1 MAQRFRGESLQK
13 LDSKGR
19 VSVPAL
25 FRRVIEAGDPNWA
38 EGQRP
43 NFVIVYGTQ
52 RQHHLECYTMAS
64 IADIDRR
71 IARMPLGSKDRKML
85 ERIYQSFALP
95 TQVDEDGRIVLP
107 QKLRDKIALAG
118 EAFFIA
124 AGDRFEIWKPETYAA
139 EVGDE
144 AEDWLDGMPEDFD
157 PRALLPELPEET

>member
-1 MAQRFRGESLQK
+1 VAQTFRGESLQK
-13 LDSKGR
+13 VDTKGR

-25 FRRVIEAGDPNWA
+25 FRRVIEAGDPA
-38 EGQRP
+38 CADGVRP

-52 RQHHLECYTMAS
+52 RQKFLECYTQSS
-64 IADIDRR
+64 IAEIDRR
-71 IARMPLGSKDRKML
+71 IARMPLGSKERKML

-95 TQVDEDGRIVLP
+95 TQVDDDGRIVLP
-107 QKLRDKIALAG
+107 QKLRDKIGLDG

-144 AEDWLDGMPEDFD
+144 AEEWLDQMPEDFD
-157 PRALLPELPEET
+157 PRVLLPDLQEGA